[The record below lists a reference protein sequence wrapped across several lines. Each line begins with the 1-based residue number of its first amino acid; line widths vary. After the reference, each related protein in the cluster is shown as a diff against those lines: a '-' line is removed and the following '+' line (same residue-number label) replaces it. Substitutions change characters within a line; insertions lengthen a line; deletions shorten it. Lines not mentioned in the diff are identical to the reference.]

1 MKIKLFI
8 MAVLVASALS
18 ACSLRFS
25 TNKEE
30 NGKII
35 EKTFDIKDFNS
46 LELGGY
52 AKVYY
57 PVGDTFSVRVSTA
70 EGDMK
75 KIKVEN
81 SDSTLLIGNVP
92 DADINSR
99 IWRLNNRTWNER
111 KVYVTAPYLKN
122 ISVAGAADIICNDT
136 IVTEDFCVSIAG
148 AGKAHFACVKAHDV
162 DLSIAGAASITAD
175 IQDAAWTELGMA
187 GAGTMDIGF
196 HDCVESR
203 AQVAGVGSIKL
214 RGVLGTLQQK
224 VAGVGKINTDKLTL
238 TGKKYSSKDDKE

>member
-1 MKIKLFI
+1 MKIKLFA
-8 MAVLVASALS
+8 MAAVAVFTLS

-52 AKVYY
+52 AKVCYT
-57 PVGDTFSVRVSTA
+57 VGDTFSVRVSTA

-75 KIKVEN
+75 KLKVEK

-92 DADINSR
+92 DVDISSR
-99 IWRLNNRTWNER
+99 IWRLNNKTCNER
-111 KVYVTAPYLKN
+111 KVYITAPYLKN
-122 ISVAGAADIICNDT
+122 INVAGAVDIICNDT
-136 IVTEDFCVSIAG
+136 IVTEDFCVSISG
-148 AGKAHFACVKAHDV
+148 AGKAHFAFVKAHDV
-162 DLSIAGAASITAD
+162 ILAISGAASITAD
-175 IQDAAWTELGMA
+175 IQEASWTELGMA

-214 RGVLGTLQQK
+214 RGVLGTLRQE
-224 VAGVGKINTDKLTL
+224 VAGIGKINTDELTL